1 MSLPLRARC
10 SLSAV
15 ARSPT
20 FRIDAK
26 QAAPSSVQLDAIL
39 DRVPTFYLNEF
50 LPEPF
55 VKGRQ
60 PIYLDDTQDEG
71 AMVINTGAVRPLGI
85 TFGLCRRISSSDFEG
100 LAPARKLRD
109 GDVLLTTDGG
119 TSIGKVAVFKT
130 PSGEDG
136 TLMECG
142 FTVDSH
148 VAVLRPCGISPVL
161 LAYLLCSPMGQIQF
175 QRAES
180 GASGQTAVSEEDVR
194 RFRFPRVP
202 EAAFEQ
208 ARESFT
214 AALEEARRLEA
225 EAYKKRQDGWGAFE
239 AILLQADGEQPV
251 RLAARAR
258 PNEKRQRQAIAG

>member
-1 MSLPLRARC
+1 
-10 SLSAV
+10 
-15 ARSPT
+15 
-20 FRIDAK
+20 
-26 QAAPSSVQLDAIL
+26 
-39 DRVPTFYLNEF
+39 
-50 LPEPF
+50 
-55 VKGRQ
+55 
-60 PIYLDDTQDEG
+60 
-71 AMVINTGAVRPLGI
+71 
-85 TFGLCRRISSSDFEG
+85 
-100 LAPARKLRD
+100 
-109 GDVLLTTDGG
+109 
-119 TSIGKVAVFKT
+119 
-130 PSGEDG
+130 
-136 TLMECG
+136 MECG

-225 EAYKKRQDGWGAFE
+225 EAYKKRQDGWGPLRQSCCRPMASSRFGSRRG
-239 AILLQADGEQPV
+239 LV
-251 RLAARAR
+251 RTRSAKGKLSPDRKPQTRAASSQSGRYVPAQ
-258 PNEKRQRQAIAG
+258 KRQGLAGAPL